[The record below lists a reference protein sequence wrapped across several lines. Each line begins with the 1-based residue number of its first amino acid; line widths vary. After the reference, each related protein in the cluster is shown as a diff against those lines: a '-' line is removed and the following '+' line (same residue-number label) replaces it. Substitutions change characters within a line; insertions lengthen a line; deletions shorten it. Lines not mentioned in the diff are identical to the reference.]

1 MNPFSHCQFLLLL
14 LIVHNLLCYR
24 TTGVR
29 SSTII
34 SVVVNA
40 ANIGRPSTV
49 RPLLPPRRSSFLSS
63 HIHRRAAKEAYLRHL
78 QNELEVAQRQLYTSQ
93 NTCTTLRKRW
103 EDQRMETL
111 DSMVSHDRSKAE
123 DITIEE
129 IEQQKQQLIDQ
140 EKEIV
145 RLKELL
151 EMETKEQNEQLER
164 IQLMSEE
171 LNELLL
177 WKENEQQTTNTKLSE
192 YEHQLQESQMKQ
204 REYLEQV
211 QLLELKLEAADLVIK
226 QREGGSG
233 KSTITTNDR
242 REGLRSELEHVRTK
256 YLHMLINL
264 AKEYSAIEG
273 GNNANRVKQM
283 QIIEQELDSALSATF
298 ESALDTIDKEWSVR
312 FESLQRVGPPNDEE
326 VNSTLDETI
335 GSSRLSKSQKRQ
347 LTSELT
353 DSLTKELTEKL
364 TMQLTTTLVKEMEQ
378 KYKKKMKRLRKEL
391 KGQQTK
397 VMELMQ
403 TQDVMSQQHREIID
417 AEIEK
422 VKDQFKQEYESK
434 VHQLQAENDVEIE
447 MQKERMRK
455 LARALLERE
464 AKKKQMKEVKVNV
477 NSPVAEEAKPI
488 KSSPS
493 KRKKRRRES
502 ASGTNE
508 AVVDSSD
515 GDPDDDMVSSLSRVA
530 SVRENR

>member
-1 MNPFSHCQFLLLL
+1 
-14 LIVHNLLCYR
+14 
-24 TTGVR
+24 
-29 SSTII
+29 
-34 SVVVNA
+34 
-40 ANIGRPSTV
+40 
-49 RPLLPPRRSSFLSS
+49 
-63 HIHRRAAKEAYLRHL
+63 
-78 QNELEVAQRQLYTSQ
+78 
-93 NTCTTLRKRW
+93 
-103 EDQRMETL
+103 METFR
-111 DSMVSHDRSKAE
+111 DRSKAE

-171 LNELLL
+171 LNELLS

-192 YEHQLQESQMKQ
+192 YEHQLLESQTKQ

-211 QLLELKLEAADLVIK
+211 QLLELKLETADLVIK

-233 KSTITTNDR
+233 KSTITTNER

-264 AKEYSAIEG
+264 AKDYSAIEG
-273 GNNANRVKQM
+273 GNNNANRVKQM
-283 QIIEQELDSALSATF
+283 QIVEQELDSALSATF
-298 ESALDTIDKEWSVR
+298 ESALDTIDKEWLVR
-312 FESLQRVGPPNDEE
+312 FESLQRVAVPLNDEE

-364 TMQLTTTLVKEMEQ
+364 TLQLTTTLVKEMEQ

-403 TQDVMSQQHREIID
+403 TQEVMSQQHKEIID

-434 VHQLQAENDVEIE
+434 VHQLQAENDVQIE

-464 AKKKQMKEVKVNV
+464 AKKKV

>member
-1 MNPFSHCQFLLLL
+1 
-14 LIVHNLLCYR
+14 
-24 TTGVR
+24 
-29 SSTII
+29 
-34 SVVVNA
+34 
-40 ANIGRPSTV
+40 
-49 RPLLPPRRSSFLSS
+49 
-63 HIHRRAAKEAYLRHL
+63 
-78 QNELEVAQRQLYTSQ
+78 
-93 NTCTTLRKRW
+93 
-103 EDQRMETL
+103 
-111 DSMVSHDRSKAE
+111 
-123 DITIEE
+123 
-129 IEQQKQQLIDQ
+129 
-140 EKEIV
+140 
-145 RLKELL
+145 
-151 EMETKEQNEQLER
+151 
-164 IQLMSEE
+164 
-171 LNELLL
+171 
-177 WKENEQQTTNTKLSE
+177 
-192 YEHQLQESQMKQ
+192 MKQ

-233 KSTITTNDR
+233 NSTITTNER

-434 VHQLQAENDVEIE
+434 VHQLQAENDVQIE